1 MLGEP
6 TAELELAET
15 LFTKILKESQRY
27 KDNAV
32 EMITNPTEQPQRFKV
47 QNGSFYSS
55 LPL

>member
-47 QNGSFYSS
+47 
-55 LPL
+55 